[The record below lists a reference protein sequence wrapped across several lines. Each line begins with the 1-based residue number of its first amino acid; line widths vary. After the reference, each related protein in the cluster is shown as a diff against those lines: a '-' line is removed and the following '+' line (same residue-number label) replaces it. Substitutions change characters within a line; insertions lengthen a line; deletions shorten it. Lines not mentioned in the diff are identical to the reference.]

1 MIMDLVKL
9 KEFLSTTTGKIVLS
23 SVIVLA
29 FYFIMSPY
37 QNCKRN
43 LPDVWKKA
51 SSAGIAMHCTKI
63 TSW

>member
-1 MIMDLVKL
+1 MDLEKL
-9 KEFLSTTTGKIVLS
+9 KEFLSTTTGKIVITSIILL
-23 SVIVLA
+23 V

-43 LPDVWKKA
+43 LSEIHKKA
-51 SSAGIAMHCTKI
+51 PSARISMQCTKM